1 MLIAILSFLAGFV
14 TGFLVHR
21 RHASRAASL
30 ESKGRSLLAALKG
43 KDE

>member
-1 MLIAILSFLAGFV
+1 MIIPIISFLLGLVAGV
-14 TGFLVHR
+14 LVSRKHR
-21 RHASRAASL
+21 TKLEAA

>member
-1 MLIAILSFLAGFV
+1 MLIAILSFLAGV
-14 TGFLVHR
+14 AVGVLVMR
-21 RHASRAASL
+21 KHAAKAAAL

>member
-1 MLIAILSFLAGFV
+1 MITHILALLVGFLA
-14 TGFLVHR
+14 GFLVHR
-21 RHASRAASL
+21 RHAAKAAAL

>member
-1 MLIAILSFLAGFV
+1 MITHILALLAGFLA
-14 TGFLVHR
+14 GFLVHR
-21 RHASRAASL
+21 RHAAKAAAL